1 MFLFE
6 FFEDTQLAFFVF
18 SVVWSAELFN
28 MVCVRADARLRLF
41 PRFFFLLFLLFLLY
55 LYAFPLGFSYV
66 AFSCWLGANLSGM
79 LYMLLHVA
87 V

>member
-28 MVCVRADARLRLF
+28 MVCVRADARLLWN
-41 PRFFFLLFLLFLLY
+41 LQVGTHLLY
-55 LYAFPLGFSYV
+55 SLLRV
-66 AFSCWLGANLSGM
+66 ARRSQGRVYLPRP
-79 LYMLLHVA
+79 
-87 V
+87 